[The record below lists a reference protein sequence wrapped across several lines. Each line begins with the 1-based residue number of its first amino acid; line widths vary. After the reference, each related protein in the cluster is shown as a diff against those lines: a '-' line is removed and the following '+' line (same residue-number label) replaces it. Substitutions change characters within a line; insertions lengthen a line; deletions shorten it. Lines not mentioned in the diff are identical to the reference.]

1 LEFGTWNLGLGI
13 WYLEFGTWNLGLGI
27 WYLGLKQYRTMKT
40 TAEKS
45 VHTTPAAD
53 HQKRTQPFFAKA
65 EGERFFAPVKQTAP
79 SSVQTKLNVN
89 KPGDKFE
96 QEADSTAEKVMRM
109 PAVGSKGITPSSGED
124 KKIQRKETGSAENEE
139 RSETGNRD
147 SGISA
152 TPETESAIRAR
163 TSGGQPLPGETRNFM
178 EPRFGNDFSNVRI
191 HTDSGSAQLN
201 NQLNARAFTY
211 QNHIFFGQNQ
221 FQPHS
226 PQGQHLLAHELTH
239 VVQQGASKPL
249 KTQSTHR
256 PDNAT
261 PTLQAKPSQ
270 TGTPAIQ
277 RGILDVISAGA
288 GAVSSVFNRIVSN
301 VSRAIGAG
309 ISAATTWIQNIAGR
323 IGAGIENTWTF
334 ISNVASRI
342 GQGLQAS
349 WNFIQSIASRI
360 GQTVTTAWGWIQ
372 NIAGRIGIT
381 ITSAWSW
388 VEGVASRLG
397 LTNTLAWSWVQALAS
412 RIGHTLTNAW
422 NWIDGVATR
431 IGMTLT
437 TAWNWIQQVA
447 GIIKTAVTSAWNWVQ
462 NMANRLGMMADA
474 AWNWVQNMASRVM
487 MAVTAA
493 WNWALS
499 MASRI
504 GMVITSAWNFIVNI
518 ATRIANTVL
527 RAWELVK
534 QMASQLRMAITT
546 AWNWAVAMANRI
558 GLIIVS
564 AWNRIVSIARRMAS
578 AIISAW
584 SWLISVAARIAKT
597 VLSAWKW
604 VKKLALRL
612 GRAIVAAWNWI
623 VNIAVRIGKAIVRAF
638 NWLINLAK
646 RLMRSIAEAW
656 DWYLHA
662 PDIEIETAISAPDG
676 SGKSRKKI
684 GVGERVTFTGS
695 KTGEWKATGGAP
707 LTQAT
712 GLSFIWTAPGRSESV
727 TISLTSGKYTRT
739 IILNVLEPNAI
750 KAKKKN
756 EIGFPRRRMGAG
768 MKLKFHYHPKTVSF
782 GNIDAKE
789 VSGPDSN
796 RRGYFKDHP
805 DDYRHDSGDTFFPV
819 NDNNEDSATD
829 TASIQGYPSPW
840 KAGGFD
846 WIIPNHFKL
855 KTEAGDGKKFTDV
868 TQSFVLKGADGTT
881 QVLKGGETV
890 ERSP

>member
-1 LEFGTWNLGLGI
+1 
-13 WYLEFGTWNLGLGI
+13 
-27 WYLGLKQYRTMKT
+27 MKT

-45 VHTTPAAD
+45 VHTTPAAV
-53 HQKRTQPFFAKA
+53 HQKQTRPFFAG
-65 EGERFFAPVKQTAP
+65 EGGERFFAPVKQTAP
-79 SSVQTKLNVN
+79 SSVQAKLNVN
-89 KPGDKFE
+89 KPGDKYE

-109 PAVGSKGITPSSGED
+109 PAVGSKGITPSSAED
-124 KKIQRKETGSAENEE
+124 KKIQRKETGATENEE

-152 TPETESAIRAR
+152 TSETESAIRSK
-163 TSGGQPLPGETRNFM
+163 TTGGEPLPGDTRNFM

-221 FQPHS
+221 FEPQS
-226 PQGQHLLAHELTH
+226 PQGKHLLAHELTH

-249 KTQSTHR
+249 KPQSTHQT
-256 PDNAT
+256 DNAVE
-261 PTLQAKPSQ
+261 TLQSKPSQ
-270 TGTPAIQ
+270 TGSPAIQ
-277 RGILDVISAGA
+277 RGILDVVSAGA
-288 GAVSSVFNRIVSN
+288 GAVANVFNRIVSN

-309 ISAATTWIQNIAGR
+309 ISAATSWIQNIAGR

-372 NIAGRIGIT
+372 NVAGRIGMA

-397 LTNTLAWSWVQALAS
+397 LTNTLAWSWVQSLAS

-447 GIIKTAVTSAWNWVQ
+447 GIIKTATTSAWNWVQ
-462 NMANRLGMMADA
+462 NMATRLGMMAAA

-487 MAVTAA
+487 MAVTVA

-499 MASRI
+499 MAARI
-504 GMVITSAWNFIVNI
+504 GLMITSAWNFLVNI
-518 ATRIANTVL
+518 ADRITNTVL

-534 QMASQLRMAITT
+534 NMASQLRMALTT

-564 AWNRIVSIARRMAS
+564 AWNRILTIARQIRLMV
-578 AIISAW
+578 
-584 SWLISVAARIAKT
+584 VAAWNWLLSVGGRIAKI
-597 VLSAWKW
+597 VLSAWNW
-604 VKKLALRL
+604 VKNLALRL
-612 GRAIVAAWNWI
+612 GRAIIAAWNWI
-623 VNIAVRIGKAIVRAF
+623 KNVAVSIGKAIAAAF
-638 NWLINLAK
+638 NWLVNLAK

-662 PDIEIETAISAPDG
+662 PDITIETAVEAPDG

-712 GLSFIWTAPGRSESV
+712 GLTFAWEAPSRGASV

-739 IILNVLEPNAI
+739 VLLTILEPASI
-750 KAKKKN
+750 AGKKVDDMTFSR
-756 EIGFPRRRMGAG
+756 GRLGAG
-768 MKLKFHYHPKTVSF
+768 MRLRFNYMPKTVSF
-782 GNIDAKE
+782 GNVDSKE
-789 VSGPDSN
+789 VSGPATN
-796 RRGYFKDHP
+796 VHGYFEGRTGPFQH
-805 DDYRHDSGDTFFPV
+805 HDSGDTFLPIQ
-819 NDNNEDSATD
+819 NNNEDSVLDSAGFW
-829 TASIQGYPSPW
+829 GYPSPW
-840 KAGGFD
+840 RKGGYD
-846 WIIPNHFKL
+846 WVIPNHFKVRS
-855 KTEAGDGKKFTDV
+855 EAGDGKKFTDV
-868 TQSFVLKGADGTT
+868 TQAHRIEGTDGSAKITKAGANADRT
-881 QVLKGGETV
+881 
-890 ERSP
+890 P